1 MRDSPRRS
9 RFGRFGAAVRRFGLA
24 VWRRDRSGQ
33 SGWSALRTRL
43 ARIATWTLRGFVVHE
58 LSVRAAALAY
68 YTIFSIVPVLVVALW
83 TLKLLNLIPHLMPAA
98 PVGAIGS
105 GENIPEVGAS
115 NNTLLHEALRAILEG
130 VNRADRFRAG
140 LAGLGALLYG
150 VIRLIRHAQVALDTI
165 AGTRGHPPRYRRLF
179 GYLALLLLPPA
190 LLVVSGVV
198 RRLGQAP
205 LGERVTRAAE
215 GVLRAVPALR
225 SAASAV
231 FGLAIVCLA
240 LTIFYAS
247 AARARIAL
255 RSSILGAA
263 VAALLLA
270 AVLWVFASFQI
281 GAARAGALT
290 SGMAALPVFLLW
302 SFFSWL
308 VILLGAQIAVAHE
321 RDEVLIH
328 GGPDAHAELADLPRG
343 SR

>member
-1 MRDSPRRS
+1 MRDSPPRS
-9 RFGRFGAAVRRFGLA
+9 RFGRLGAAVRRFGLA
-24 VWRRDRSGQ
+24 VWRRDRSRQ
-33 SGWSALRTRL
+33 SGWVGLRTRL

-83 TLKLLNLIPHLMPAA
+83 TLKLLNLIPYLMPAA
-98 PVGAIGS
+98 SMGALGS
-105 GENIPEVGAS
+105 GDYIPEVGAS
-115 NNTLLHEALRAILEG
+115 KNALLHEAVRAILEG
-130 VNRADRFRAG
+130 VNRADRFQTG
-140 LAGLGALLYG
+140 LAGLGALAYG
-150 VIRLIRHAQVALDTI
+150 VFRLIRHAQVALDTI
-165 AGTRGHPPRYRRLF
+165 AGARGHRPRYRRLL

-198 RRLGQAP
+198 RRLGRAP
-205 LGERVTRAAE
+205 LGEKVARAAE
-215 GVLRAVPALR
+215 WVMQAVPLLK
-225 SAASAV
+225 SATSV
-231 FGLAIVCLA
+231 IIGLAIVCLA

-263 VAALLLA
+263 VAAVLLA
-270 AVLWVFASFQI
+270 AVLWTFASFQI

-321 RDEVLIH
+321 RDEILVH
-328 GGPDAHAELADLPRG
+328 GGPDAHAELADLHRP
-343 SR
+343 